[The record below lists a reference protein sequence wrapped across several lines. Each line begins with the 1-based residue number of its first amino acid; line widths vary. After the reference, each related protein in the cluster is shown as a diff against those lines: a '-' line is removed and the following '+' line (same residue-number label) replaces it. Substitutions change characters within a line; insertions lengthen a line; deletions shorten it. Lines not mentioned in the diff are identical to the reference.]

1 MYEYHEVKPVG
12 NPVELGKTMNIVET
26 LVQCLAETALHLKFQ
41 ISSFSKIVYVRRKY
55 MSKVGSYSD
64 FLGFYSGENYDF
76 SPQCAGQSFK
86 KMLVIEFPRVKK
98 ASLVYS

>member
-12 NPVELGKTMNIVET
+12 NPVELRKTMNIVET
-26 LVQCLAETALHLKFQ
+26 LLQCLAEMALHLKFQ
-41 ISSFSKIVYVRRKY
+41 ISSFRKIVYVRRKY

-76 SPQCAGQSFK
+76 LLSVLAKVFK